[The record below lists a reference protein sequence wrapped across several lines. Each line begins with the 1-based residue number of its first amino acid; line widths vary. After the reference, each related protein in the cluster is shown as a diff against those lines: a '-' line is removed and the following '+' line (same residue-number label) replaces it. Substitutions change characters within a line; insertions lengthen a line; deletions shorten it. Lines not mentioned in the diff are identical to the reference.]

1 MEDKTLNPGQLPEDM
16 PALDVDNAAPEEVV
30 VFDAAP
36 QEPETLPADTPV
48 SQEAPEELPARNF
61 SEFNVPMDDPQ
72 PEEPAIQSAL
82 TDDTEFSDMEELP
95 APAPQTA
102 AAPQEPQP
110 LRKGR
115 PKRKKGDGLFGLPHL
130 LATFIWLAIIL
141 AIEGIQTIF
150 FKKKATK

>member
-1 MEDKTLNPGQLPEDM
+1 VKSGGDYDFSADLLTFPLQEGIENTAFLIAQLPEQ
-16 PALDVDNAAPEEVV
+16 
-30 VFDAAP
+30 P
-36 QEPETLPADTPV
+36 QA
-48 SQEAPEELPARNF
+48 
-61 SEFNVPMDDPQ
+61 
-72 PEEPAIQSAL
+72 EEPPIQSAL

-141 AIEGIQTIF
+141 AIEGIQTLG
-150 FKKKATK
+150 KKKASK